1 MRWRDVK
8 KRADV
13 ASPSSSSLP
22 RVASF
27 SKRLKAFVIDSFMLL
42 MPILYTVFYLV
53 FGSREGFAEHML
65 TGWLLVLMPYGMVT
79 SLFLALKG
87 QTPGYKAYDIVL
99 YNIKTFQKAS
109 LPTILWRYLLFI
121 LTCMTLVGLLLPLF
135 RKDTLGVY
143 DLLSHSAPYQK

>member
-13 ASPSSSSLP
+13 ASPSSSSSL
-22 RVASF
+22 SF
-27 SKRLKAFVIDSFMLL
+27 YLFNKKIKKIIIKYFMLL

-65 TGWLLVLMPYGMVT
+65 TGWLLVLIPYGIVT
-79 SLFLALKG
+79 SLFFALKG